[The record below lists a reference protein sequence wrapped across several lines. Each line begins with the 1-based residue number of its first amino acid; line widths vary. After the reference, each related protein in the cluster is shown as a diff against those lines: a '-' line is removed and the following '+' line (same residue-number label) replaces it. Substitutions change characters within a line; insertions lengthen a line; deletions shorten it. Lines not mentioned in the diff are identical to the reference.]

1 MCIRD
6 RRHLDAHR
14 VDTEVRAQLDA
25 FEDALGRGPDFV
37 DGHQHVHQLPV
48 VRDALLDELSR
59 RYRSALPWLRSTRAA
74 HGWPR
79 PSASAW
85 RDAAKARVVAA
96 LGGPG
101 LAKRARLRGF
111 AQNRR
116 LCGVYDFSADEERF
130 LTRLDGWLEACRTGD
145 LLMCHPSGTRDGDDA
160 CVDE

>member
-1 MCIRD
+1 
-6 RRHLDAHR
+6 
-14 VDTEVRAQLDA
+14 
-25 FEDALGRGPDFV
+25 
-37 DGHQHVHQLPV
+37 

-145 LLMCHPSGTRDGDDA
+145 LLMCHPSGTRDGGDA
-160 CVDE
+160 LVDARVVEFRVLAGARFGALLREYAIGLQPMSRILGLRPRAAA